1 MYTGMLHTHVLTVI
15 LFMLI
20 FLVKLV
26 LLLLNKQ
33 TGLEKVTRI
42 TKVPHIII
50 STLFVA
56 TGIYLAVYSGW
67 IAVGNWFWI
76 KLVIVILSIPMGLI
90 AMKRKS
96 KVLALLTFVA
106 LLYTYG
112 MSETKSATFDKAG
125 ALVASDFTIPDTDN
139 PLVLGEA
146 LYLNNCVVCHGV
158 DGNRGLSGSLLLTE
172 STLTE
177 AEALDRIANGKGNMP
192 AYKQALTAEQI
203 DALARYVVT
212 LQGE

>member
-1 MYTGMLHTHVLTVI
+1 MYTGMLHTHVLTVV

-26 LLLLNKQ
+26 LLLLNRD
-33 TGLEKVTRI
+33 TALARVTRV

-56 TGIYLAVYSGW
+56 TGIYLAVNSGW

-76 KLVIVILSIPMGLI
+76 KLVIVALSIPLGVI
-90 AMKRKS
+90 AMKRRS

-106 LLYTYG
+106 LVYVYG
-112 MSETKSATFDKAG
+112 MSETRSATFDKAG
-125 ALVASDFTIPDTDN
+125 ALIAKDAFLPETDD

-146 LYLNNCVVCHGV
+146 LFLNNCVVCHGV
-158 DGNRGLSGSLLLTE
+158 DGNRGLSGSPLLTE

-177 AEALDRIANGKGNMP
+177 AEVLDRIANGKGNMP
-192 AYKQALTAEQI
+192 AYKDALSPEQI
-203 DALARYVVT
+203 DALAGYVLT
-212 LQGE
+212 LKSN